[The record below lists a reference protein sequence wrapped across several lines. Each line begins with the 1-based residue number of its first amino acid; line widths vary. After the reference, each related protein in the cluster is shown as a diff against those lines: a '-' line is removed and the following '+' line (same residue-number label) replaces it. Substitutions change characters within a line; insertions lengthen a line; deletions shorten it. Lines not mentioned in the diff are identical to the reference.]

1 MSTKLKSYDS
11 SKRFK
16 DITGQKF
23 GRLTALH
30 RLHNYHKKGTYWLC
44 ECECGNLKEIN
55 YRNLRNN
62 NTKSCGCLCK
72 EGTHHT
78 HNKTNTKLYNVWCGM
93 KSRCYYKNHNKY
105 DRYGARGIVVCD
117 EWKDD
122 FETFYNWAMENNYK
136 EGLTIDRIDNDGN
149 YEPINCRWVTNK
161 EQSNNRSTNVN
172 IYYNGYNYNLA
183 QWGNIL
189 NLSHAVLSHRYHNN
203 YDTTEMLTKR
213 TDDKHLYPH
222 QVKILADLY
231 EYKNCA
237 LYLDMGLGKT
247 ITGAIKAVSYH
258 NPILIVCPKS
268 VIPQWL
274 DCFRDWCKDWTCYD
288 LTKKKQLEQ
297 FISDNNIQR
306 MGVINYESCWRRPE
320 LQKVKGVTLML
331 DESQAIA
338 NNTSKQTKGVFKIDH
353 KNCILLSG
361 TPASNARYDKLYT
374 QLKLLGLQ
382 MNKRSYE
389 DRYCNFFEMENAGIQ
404 FRVLS
409 RSSPYKHVQEL
420 KDTIKNLGGRFMK
433 TEEVLDLPDQRFI
446 NVFVN
451 KSKDYKTF
459 ETEGYV
465 DCGDVEYI
473 SNGPAQDMLFMRQLC
488 NSKSKLEML
497 KTLVEST
504 NDRIVIFYNFDIEL
518 KLLQQCISKLKRPM
532 SFINGHEKNL
542 NCYNNNDDSIT
553 LVQYQSGSAGINL
566 QKANKMIYYSPPVKS
581 DFYEQ
586 SKKRIHRIGQEN
598 KCTYWKLITR
608 DSIELKIYKTLD
620 LKRDYN
626 DELFRRDYDTN

>member
-1 MSTKLKSYDS
+1 MR
-11 SKRFK
+11 RFK
-16 DITGQKF
+16 DLTGQKF
-23 GRLTALH
+23 GRLTTLY
-30 RLHNYHKKGTYWLC
+30 RLYNYHKKDSVYWLC
-44 ECECGNLKEIN
+44 ICECGNLKEI
-55 YRNLRNN
+55 RSVELLRGS
-62 NTKSCGCLCK
+62 TKSCGCLQK
-72 EGTHHT
+72 E
-78 HNKTNTKLYNVWCGM
+78 KAKQINTKHGLRDTRLYSTWKGM
-93 KSRCYYKNHNKY
+93 KVRCYNKNRKSY
-105 DRYGARGIVVCD
+105 PDYGARGIVVCD
-117 EWKDD
+117 EWKDN
-122 FETFYNWAMENNYK
+122 FEAFYDWAINNGYK

-149 YEPINCRWVTNK
+149 YEPNNCRWVDKKIQACNTRRNLK
-161 EQSNNRSTNVN
+161 LT
-172 IYYNGYNYNLA
+172 YNGITHLISHWA
-183 QWGNIL
+183 ELL
-189 NLSHAVLSHRYHNN
+189 NLDQGLLSHRYSSGW
-203 YDTTEMLTKR
+203 DIEKMLTKR
-213 TDDKHLYPH
+213 SDNKYLYPH

-274 DCFRDWCKDWTCYD
+274 ECFNEWCKDWICYD

-297 FISDNNIQR
+297 FITDDNNQR
-306 MGVINYESCWRRPE
+306 VGIINYESCWRRPE

-338 NNTSKQTKGVFKIDH
+338 NNTSKQTKGIFKIDH

-361 TPASNARYDKLYT
+361 TPASNARYDKMYT
-374 QLKLLGLQ
+374 QLKLLGLD

-389 DRYCNFFEMENAGIQ
+389 DRYCNFFTMKNAGIE

-409 RSSPYKHVQEL
+409 RTTPYKRVPEL
-420 KDTIKNLGGRFMK
+420 KNTIKNLGGRFMK

-553 LVQYQSGSAGINL
+553 LVQYQSGSAGVNL

-608 DSIELKIYKTLD
+608 DSIELKIYQTLSKKQD
-620 LKRDYN
+620 YNDKLFERDYN
-626 DELFRRDYDTN
+626 D

>member
-1 MSTKLKSYDS
+1 MSTKLYKHQEDVLQQT
-11 SKRFK
+11 K
-16 DITGQKF
+16 D
-23 GRLTALH
+23 
-30 RLHNYHKKGTYWLC
+30 
-44 ECECGNLKEIN
+44 
-55 YRNLRNN
+55 
-62 NTKSCGCLCK
+62 
-72 EGTHHT
+72 
-78 HNKTNTKLYNVWCGM
+78 HNKVAY
-93 KSRCYYKNHNKY
+93 
-105 DRYGARGIVVCD
+105 
-117 EWKDD
+117 
-122 FETFYNWAMENNYK
+122 
-136 EGLTIDRIDNDGN
+136 
-149 YEPINCRWVTNK
+149 
-161 EQSNNRSTNVN
+161 
-172 IYYNGYNYNLA
+172 
-183 QWGNIL
+183 
-189 NLSHAVLSHRYHNN
+189 
-203 YDTTEMLTKR
+203 
-213 TDDKHLYPH
+213 
-222 QVKILADLY
+222 
-231 EYKNCA
+231 
-237 LYLDMGLGKT
+237 YLDMGLGKSFV
-247 ITGAIKAVSYH
+247 GSFKSVSFED
-258 NPILIVCPKS
+258 PILIVCPKS
-268 VIPQWL
+268 LVPQWL
-274 DCFRDWCKDWTCYD
+274 QQFADNHQEWERYD

-297 FISDNNIQR
+297 YISDDNNR
-306 MGVINYESCWRRPE
+306 RVGVINYESCWRRPE

-338 NNTSKQTKGVFKIDH
+338 NNTSKQTKGIMKLDY
-353 KNCILLSG
+353 KNVILLSG

-389 DRYCNFFEMENAGIQ
+389 DRYCNFFEMENAGIK

-409 RSSPYKHVQEL
+409 KKNPYKNVDEL
-420 KDTIKNLGGRFMK
+420 KSTMKDLGCVFMK

-518 KLLQQCISKLKRPM
+518 KLLQQCISKLKRPI

-553 LVQYQSGSAGINL
+553 LVQYQSGSAGVNL

-620 LKRDYN
+620 LKRDYTE
-626 DELFRRDYDTN
+626 ELFKHDTN